1 MSNNGAA
8 LLGGLLIGG
17 LVVGAAMSAENA
29 AERQNRRNMRAY
41 GRQQRRVVQGSTFC
55 ICGAKMVEG
64 RIQQGVCKC
73 NNLNCQRVLTGQV
86 CYYCP
91 MGANVQQH
99 RKGFFYCQTCAAQLR
114 RQGNQVVNISN
125 NPPPMQVK
133 TVPVVQQ
140 AKPVQKRGG
149 AYVVKQGYMSKKGN
163 WFNTAYKKRW
173 FKLWNNKKMAYLT
186 HPGASYTK
194 GYADFTKIKKME
206 KKGKHGMEV
215 TTPERVWSF
224 LCQSEQDRND
234 WFITIQSVCMGI
246 KPQVMVPAQP
256 QPQVKYV
263 PAPQPQYAQP
273 QQALPNNGNVPQPQ
287 YAQPYIPQAQ
297 AQPIAQPQAQ
307 PMYRGSVI
315 QQPSNPQPPPS
326 QLTRP
331 QSQSLQPGMVG
342 YNGGNMYG
350 NNNNNNNNNNVN
362 AINNQMNNMNINNQ
376 KWENEAPPPAYADA
390 SAPSAPPEDDIVPSA
405 PPADDNVNEGAY
417 TGQ

>member
-1 MSNNGAA
+1 
-8 LLGGLLIGG
+8 
-17 LVVGAAMSAENA
+17 
-29 AERQNRRNMRAY
+29 
-41 GRQQRRVVQGSTFC
+41 
-55 ICGAKMVEG
+55 MVEG

-73 NNLNCQRVLTGQV
+73 NNLNCQKVLTGQI

-91 MGANVQQH
+91 MGAISQH
-99 RKGFFYCQTCAAQLR
+99 RKGFFYCQQCAAQLR

-125 NPPPMQVK
+125 NPAPMQVK
-133 TVPVVQQ
+133 TVPVQQSANAYPAQQ
-140 AKPVQKRGG
+140 AKRKG

-206 KKGKHGMEV
+206 KKGKHGMEI
-215 TTPERVWSF
+215 TTPDRVWSF

-234 WFITIQSVCMGI
+234 WFNTIQAICMGI

-256 QPQVKYV
+256 QVKYV
-263 PAPQPQYAQP
+263 PAPQPQQYNQP
-273 QQALPNNGNVPQPQ
+273 QAALPNNGNIPQVQ
-287 YAQPYIPQAQ
+287 YAQPYVPQPQVQAQ
-297 AQPIAQPQAQ
+297 PISQPLAQPIAQPQQ

-315 QQPSNPQPPPS
+315 QQPSNPQPPS
-326 QLTRP
+326 AQLTRP

-342 YNGGNMYG
+342 YNGGDMYG
-350 NNNNNNNNNNVN
+350 VN
-362 AINNQMNNMNINNQ
+362 GVNDQMNNMNIKAQ
-376 KWENEAPPPAYADA
+376 KWEDEAPPPAYADA
-390 SAPSAPPEDDIVPSA
+390 TAPSAPSAPFEDDIMPSA
-405 PPADDNVNEGAY
+405 PPADDDVNEGAY